1 MTTGKTIALSGYDS
15 FPPKKEANFKQLTT
29 VKGWERL
36 TGAVMRIKEK
46 NTSF

>member
-15 FPPKKEANFKQLTT
+15 FPPKKEADFKQFT
-29 VKGWERL
+29 VKGLERL